1 MKPEGCRLSAPLCL
15 LSLLILTCGATAHA
29 APYGCPAYK
38 EAQVTVTP
46 LYVPPRYDDGE
57 SLSAIGR
64 MAGESHRSPSGAL
77 EIPVG
82 LTAASM
88 ALKSSFEVSSSGQRN
103 DPMVCAQVTKFD
115 LQFGFE
121 DTTVYVARELPRH
134 SCGYQAV
141 LAHENRHVEADRA
154 VMRYYMNILP
164 DALRQGLRNT
174 GVIRAASARDASERL
189 RVAMDRI
196 VKNLSDQLSAQRR
209 IQQQRIDAPGEYE
222 RISASCNGE
231 IRRIVSR
238 AR

>member
-1 MKPEGCRLSAPLCL
+1 
-15 LSLLILTCGATAHA
+15 
-29 APYGCPAYK
+29 
-38 EAQVTVTP
+38 
-46 LYVPPRYDDGE
+46 
-57 SLSAIGR
+57 
-64 MAGESHRSPSGAL
+64 
-77 EIPVG
+77 
-82 LTAASM
+82 
-88 ALKSSFEVSSSGQRN
+88 
-103 DPMVCAQVTKFD
+103 MVCAQVTKFD

-141 LAHENRHVEADRA
+141 LTHENRHVEADRA

-174 GVIRAASARDASERL
+174 GVIRAASARDASDRL

-196 VKNLSDQLSAQRR
+196 IKNLSDQLSTQRR

-231 IRRIVSR
+231 ISRIVSR